1 MYNQT
6 VLYLS
11 SCLQSVRIFL
21 NLNTPTYMY
30 GVSRDLNR
38 LETNI
43 LYNNHLLEK
52 EDITNIHTLKIH

>member
-11 SCLQSVRIFL
+11 SCLQSVRMFL

-43 LYNNHLLEK
+43 LYNNHLLEN